1 MSITL
6 VFPVGYKPVL
16 KHAEHEQSDHGNRE
30 GGGSADS
37 VSNSMPYTWSPKV
50 KAPSDTQTELEK
62 FEYQKGKTNL
72 QEVAKSPTAIRLY
85 ERELEGILQI
95 GRFQTLEEQPDL
107 DIANDDYRQARQE
120 LEVGLWGVPEGDT
133 GPIYGYIDTPL
144 QPSLD
149 NDTRNYGEVK
159 VILKDSVAARTTIT
173 AGDSANRGL
182 TPVLLKDA
190 REGSLTSEQVDSA
203 YRSRAFQSGAT
214 TVSSPQ
220 IIVGGHSNIDYYEA
234 QIHGGISLKDIQSV
248 FISKDSA
255 IKDGIISSLESKGI
269 KVNRG

>member
-6 VFPVGYKPVL
+6 VFPFGFKPVL
-16 KHAEHEQSDHGNRE
+16 KHADHDQADHGNRE
-30 GGGSADS
+30 GGGSAES
-37 VSNSMPYTWSPKV
+37 VSNSMPYTWSPKI

-62 FEYQKGKTNL
+62 FEYEKGKSNL
-72 QEVAKSPTAIRLY
+72 QAVAKSPTAIRLY
-85 ERELEGILQI
+85 ERELESIVEL
-95 GRFQTLEEQPDL
+95 GRFKTLEEQPDL
-107 DIANDDYRQARQE
+107 NPNFYNQARQE
-120 LEVGLWGVPEGDT
+120 LEVGLWGVPEKDS

-149 NDTRNYGEVK
+149 NDTRNYGELK
-159 VILKDSVAARTTIT
+159 IILKDSVASRTTVT

-190 REGSLTSEQVDSA
+190 REGSLTRDQVDGA

-248 FISKDSA
+248 FIPKDTA
-255 IKDGIISSLESKGI
+255 IKDGTIAFLESKGI